1 MKALHHVRAA
11 CLALLAAAAPLISS
25 AEVREQKLRM
35 AITTSR
41 ESYLGTGSL
50 HFANA
55 VKQKSG
61 GKMTVDV
68 FPDGVLGGEVAVL
81 SSMRG
86 GTVDA
91 SAMSAGLLS
100 GMVKEFGLFDLPY
113 LFHNEDEA
121 AEVLKGP
128 FMRRLSASLLEKD
141 MVALA
146 YWGVDYRNL
155 TTTRKPVA
163 RAEDVQGLKLR
174 VLQSPVFLDYWKT
187 LGANPVPLAF
197 PELYGALEQGAVDGQ
212 ENPFAAIESARL
224 YEVQKHLTLTRHV
237 YFVASAVL
245 SKKTWDRLNEDERKV
260 VRDAA
265 AEAQLRWRE
274 AAVKE
279 RETLAVKLRK
289 SMNFIELA
297 PQELARFQAAA
308 RPVQERFLKS
318 ADADAARELLASIEK
333 ARAARPAQK

>member
-1 MKALHHVRAA
+1 MKTFLQTSAA
-11 CLALLAAAAPLISS
+11 CLALLAAALPAISS

-41 ESYLGTGSL
+41 DSYLGVGSL
-50 HFANA
+50 AFANA

-68 FPDGVLGGEVAVL
+68 FPDGVLGGEIAVL

-91 SAMSAGLLS
+91 AAMSAGLLS
-100 GMVKEFGLFDLPY
+100 GTVKEFGLFDLPY
-113 LFHNEDEA
+113 LFHSEQEA

-128 FMRRLSASLLEKD
+128 FMKRLSAALTEKD
-141 MVALA
+141 LVPIA

-155 TTTRKPVA
+155 TTTRKPVS
-163 RAEDVQGLKLR
+163 RLEDVHGLKLR

-224 YEVQKHLTLTRHV
+224 YEVQKNLTLTRHV
-237 YFVASAVL
+237 YFVATAVL
-245 SKKTWDRLNEDERKV
+245 GKKTWDRLNDDERKV

-279 RETLAVKLRK
+279 REALAVKLRK
-289 SMNFIELA
+289 SMNFIELS

-308 RPVQERFLKS
+308 KVVTERTLKA
-318 ADADAARELLASIEK
+318 ADPDAARELMASIEK
-333 ARAARPAQK
+333 VRAAKPAGK